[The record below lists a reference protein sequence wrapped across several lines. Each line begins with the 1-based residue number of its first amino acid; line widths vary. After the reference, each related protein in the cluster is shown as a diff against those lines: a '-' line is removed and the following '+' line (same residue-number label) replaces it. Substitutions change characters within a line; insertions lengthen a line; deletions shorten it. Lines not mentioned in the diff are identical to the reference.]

1 MQNICILA
9 RQNGRD
15 YSLEAYGLL
24 GKEIKLKFA
33 KNGDASYLKVSG
45 PTCRTI
51 LKHKVEVTQNGKLE
65 IERLNLHSLKNV
77 SISILGSI
85 GVPVT
90 EVYRRNLRLYKP
102 YHIELKELFGSIEV
116 EYKAI
121 LS

>member
-1 MQNICILA
+1 MREISILA

-33 KNGDASYLKVSG
+33 KNGDASYLKVLG

-51 LKHKVEVTQNGKLE
+51 LKHKVEVTRNGKLE

-102 YHIELKELFGSIEV
+102 YHIELKELLGSNEV
-116 EYKAI
+116 ENKAN